1 MAKDGGVHPI
11 YISAKLLL
19 THFGCEFVD
28 VREARRE

>member
-19 THFGCEFVD
+19 AHFGCEFVD